1 MNKLTIPAILAA
13 TVLVAGMFAF
23 MPVEQASTVH
33 TIIQASTTQISVQ
46 TSQKTAGTGED
57 FTITCPTTSA
67 GCRILEV
74 YLDDDDADAD
84 DADADVINVVRDGEN
99 VQLAAD
105 VDNAAVDN
113 ITVLLNGL
121 SGVAMAAGD
130 TITIPITGDSSDY
143 TLTVIAETEGDSEI
157 GLT

>member
-1 MNKLTIPAILAA
+1 MIPAILAA
-13 TVLVAGMFAF
+13 TVMVAGMFAF

-33 TIIQASTTQISVQ
+33 TTIQASTTQISVQ

-57 FTITCPTTSA
+57 FTITCPTGSA

-74 YLDDDDADAD
+74 YLDDDDLAGGRDAD
-84 DADADVINVVRDGEN
+84 VDVINVVRGGEN

-105 VDNAAVDN
+105 VDNAVVDDV
-113 ITVLLNGL
+113 TVLLNGL
-121 SGVAMAAGD
+121 SGVAMAADD
-130 TITIPITGDSSDY
+130 TITIPITGTSDDY